1 MRKIIVLAVS
11 FLLAVTPVFADG
23 GQVLDGRWLC
33 TNIDGNVTEETPDEM
48 KDNYDLYVNKAWYTD
63 TLIPEGEL
71 AVGPV
76 YTVSDIVDEQLLDL
90 MKDKEQSGHDAE
102 LVQKLYTMMADWDY
116 RNALGVEPIKPTVEA
131 IQAIDSLESL
141 YACMFD
147 KDSLVSVL
155 PAKVEVDADPK
166 DSSVNITKITVPGL
180 LLSDAAEYTTRT
192 QAGDML
198 YSMYQQIIQYA
209 LERIGFSAEE
219 AEAAYE
225 NAIALETLLAAH
237 IKPNSEHYQPD
248 YNQSILNYYN
258 EQELENLAGSFPIIE
273 MMKASGLYGGK
284 SLMVYEPDY
293 ISSLAQV
300 FTEEN
305 VPLIRDWLLAYSALG
320 ASNFLDQDL
329 FEKMTDIQNAVQ
341 GVSGKLSDDE
351 YITAFVRQM
360 LPVPLDN
367 LYIENYCTEQQK
379 EEITAIINSVLAY
392 YHDMLGNTDWL
403 SEETREKAVEKLDNM
418 RINAVYPDSP
428 ADWSGL
434 EFAGNDENG
443 NLLAALKAIKD
454 FKNALSAA
462 KIDQPVDRD
471 EWDQISRPSYT
482 VNASYYPLKNSI
494 NIFAGFLNG
503 DYYNSDFS
511 YEQKLG
517 SIGAVIGHEI
527 SHAFDTSGAQFDKNG
542 SMNNWWTEE

>member
-1 MRKIIVLAVS
+1 
-11 FLLAVTPVFADG
+11 
-23 GQVLDGRWLC
+23 
-33 TNIDGNVTEETPDEM
+33 
-48 KDNYDLYVNKAWYTD
+48 
-63 TLIPEGEL
+63 
-71 AVGPV
+71 
-76 YTVSDIVDEQLLDL
+76 
-90 MKDKEQSGHDAE
+90 
-102 LVQKLYTMMADWDY
+102 
-116 RNALGVEPIKPTVEA
+116 
-131 IQAIDSLESL
+131 
-141 YACMFD
+141 
-147 KDSLVSVL
+147 
-155 PAKVEVDADPK
+155 
-166 DSSVNITKITVPGL
+166 
-180 LLSDAAEYTTRT
+180 
-192 QAGDML
+192 
-198 YSMYQQIIQYA
+198 
-209 LERIGFSAEE
+209 
-219 AEAAYE
+219 
-225 NAIALETLLAAH
+225 
-237 IKPNSEHYQPD
+237 
-248 YNQSILNYYN
+248 
-258 EQELENLAGSFPIIE
+258 
-273 MMKASGLYGGK
+273 
-284 SLMVYEPDY
+284 
-293 ISSLAQV
+293 
-300 FTEEN
+300 
-305 VPLIRDWLLAYSALG
+305 
-320 ASNFLDQDL
+320 
-329 FEKMTDIQNAVQ
+329 MTDIQNAVQ

-542 SMNNWWTEE
+542 SMNNWWTEEDLEAFEGRAEKLVAWYDGFIPYEGCKYSGQQVQREVIADMAGLKCVLGIAAQEENFDYDEFFRQYAIMWRLKLLPNMIIQQVATDTHPMNYMRINANLAQYDDFVNFYGIKPGDGMYIAPEERVAVW